1 MLVVK
6 QHRKLLLNLREP
18 ERVTAIMPTAAA
30 VQVKGKTLV
39 AVPHRHDEVRVL
51 RNLGFDAPAP
61 ILTYYHWPH
70 GPKVEK
76 VFDHQIITAGHL
88 TTNPR
93 DFCLNGMGSGKTL
106 SALWAFDFLRKEG
119 LVDWMLV
126 ISPLSTLERTWAD
139 EIFFNFPDMTFGVLH
154 GTREKRHQ
162 LIDTSFDVYIIN
174 HDGIKHPATLAK
186 LINKPGR
193 GLIVVDEIAAF
204 RNASTERWKALN
216 KLCNGKGNPYPREW
230 VWGMTGT
237 PTPNAP
243 TDAWA
248 QTKIVNPANAPGYFG
263 AFRDQVMNAVTKFK
277 FVPKASAMETV
288 RNIMQPAIRFSREEC
303 IDLPPTTYV
312 TREVELTPEQ
322 KHAYNDML
330 QKLKAEYDG
339 DQITAVNEAVKMG
352 KLIQICCGVAYG
364 KSGDVIIPAQPRIEL
379 CKEIIEE
386 AGGKVIIFVPLT
398 GALERVAEEL
408 NKIWPTAV
416 VHGGTPK
423 GERDA
428 IFKAF
433 QQSKD
438 PHVIVANAGTMS
450 HGLTL
455 TAADTIVWFAP
466 TNSNEI
472 FQQANMRI
480 VRPGQ
485 KRKTLI
491 VSIESTPLERKMYDR
506 LSGKAKLQG
515 VLLDLIK
522 EMK

>member
-6 QHRKLLLNLREP
+6 QHKKLLLNLRDP
-18 ERVTAIMPTAAA
+18 DRVTAIMPTAKA
-30 VQVKGKTLV
+30 VVVKGNTLV
-39 AVPHRHDEVRVL
+39 AVPHRDDEVRVL
-51 RNLGFDAPAP
+51 RNLGFDPPSPLA
-61 ILTYYHWPH
+61 TYYTWPGKH
-70 GPKVEK
+70 KP
-76 VFDHQIITAGHL
+76 FQHQVATAEFL
-88 TTNPR
+88 SINPR
-93 DFCLNGMGSGKTL
+93 AFCLNGMGSGKTL
-106 SALWAFDFLRKEG
+106 AVLWAFDYLRKADI
-119 LVDWMLV
+119 VDWMLV
-126 ISPLSTLERTWAD
+126 ISPLSTLERAWGD
-139 EIFFNFPDMTFGVLH
+139 EIFQNFFDMTFAVLH

-162 LIDTSFDVYIIN
+162 LLATPFDVYIIN
-174 HDGIKHPATLAK
+174 HDGIKHPATKDLI
-186 LINKPGR
+186 INKPGR

-204 RNASTERWKALN
+204 RNARTERWKALN
-216 KLCNGKGNPYPREW
+216 GICNGKTIPHPRHW
-230 VWGMTGT
+230 VWGLTGT

-248 QTKIVNPANAPGYFG
+248 QTRIISPGRAPGYFG
-263 AFRDQVMNAVTKFK
+263 AFEDLVMNSISKFK
-277 FVPKASAMETV
+277 KVAKPSAMQTV
-288 RNIMQPAIRFSREEC
+288 SNMMQPAIRFSREEC

-312 TREVELTPEQ
+312 TRQVDLTSEQ

-330 QKLKAEYDG
+330 QRFKAEYEG
-339 DQITAVNEAVKMG
+339 GQITAANEAVKAG

-364 KSGDVIIPAQPRIEL
+364 KGGEDIIIPAQPRIDL

-398 GALERVAEEL
+398 GALEKVAEEL
-408 NKIWPTAV
+408 NEIWPTAV
-416 VHGGTPK
+416 VHGATPK
-423 GERDA
+423 GQRDA

-433 QQSKD
+433 QTTKE

-472 FQQANMRI
+472 YQQANMRI

-485 KRKTLI
+485 KRNTLI
-491 VSIESTPLERKMYDR
+491 VAIESTPLERKMYDR
-506 LSGKAKLQG
+506 LAGKGKLQG